1 MKKIPIYGIGGI
13 FFITAI
19 LLVGISW
26 VGISSGSEENKGK
39 ELYDKNCEICHGI
52 KGDGNGPAAASFS
65 PGPRDFTDPKFWQN
79 NVDQK
84 ITDAVENGVGV
95 MPASDL
101 NGDQI
106 KAIIDYMSRSFK
118 PAH

>member
-1 MKKIPIYGIGGI
+1 MNKILYIAIGILL
-13 FFITAI
+13 ITAA
-19 LLVGISW
+19 LLVGTIL
-26 VGISSGSEENKGK
+26 VGISSGSEQDKGK

>member
-1 MKKIPIYGIGGI
+1 MKKIPVYVIGGI
-13 FFITAI
+13 FLITAI

-26 VGISSGSEENKGK
+26 VGMSSGSEQDKGK
-39 ELYDKNCEICHGI
+39 ELYDKNCEMCHGI
-52 KGDGNGPAAASFS
+52 KGDGNGPAAASFN
-65 PGPRDFTDPKFWQN
+65 PRPRDFTDPKFWQN
-79 NVDQK
+79 NVDQE
-84 ITDAVENGVGV
+84 ITNAIENGVGV

-106 KAIIDYMSRSFK
+106 KAIIDYMSSSFK